1 MKKKI
6 KVAIVGSNFG
16 LKCYLP
22 VVKKINKL
30 DLKVI
35 CSRNID
41 QIKKNFKDIKNLDCI
56 DNWKEIF
63 KKNIDILICAV
74 PPKVQEKIL
83 IYNLKFKKK
92 IIFEKPISSNLKKS
106 IKLVENLKKNKINCE
121 VNLTYLFH
129 PLFNKVKNIID
140 KKALGNVNDFD
151 INWSFTSYDFN
162 KKIRSWKTLE
172 SDGGGIKNIF
182 LTHVFSY
189 CQFFFGQIKLKN
201 YDCEKV
207 TFKRIVYK
215 KKINCQLS
223 TLKDIKGN
231 IFISTKKKGFQDHNI
246 KIFFENGYINLR
258 NNSSDWTRNFILK
271 IFYKKTNKF
280 RYFKNPSFKKFKDG
294 RSELIYFLFTK
305 FLKKSNY
312 NNLHYCLNAEKIN
325 NKIN

>member
-41 QIKKNFKDIKNLDCI
+41 KIKKNLNDIKNFDCI
-56 DNWKEIF
+56 DDWKEIF
-63 KKNIDILICAV
+63 KKNIDILVCAV

-129 PLFNKVKNIID
+129 PLFKKVKNIGNPIETSKSL
-140 KKALGNVNDFD
+140 KKLISSKIFSMKANVKKTKTVLTNVNM
-151 INWSFTSYDFN
+151 
-162 KKIRSWKTLE
+162 
-172 SDGGGIKNIF
+172 
-182 LTHVFSY
+182 
-189 CQFFFGQIKLKN
+189 
-201 YDCEKV
+201 
-207 TFKRIVYK
+207 
-215 KKINCQLS
+215 NCL
-223 TLKDIKGN
+223 
-231 IFISTKKKGFQDHNI
+231 
-246 KIFFENGYINLR
+246 
-258 NNSSDWTRNFILK
+258 
-271 IFYKKTNKF
+271 
-280 RYFKNPSFKKFKDG
+280 
-294 RSELIYFLFTK
+294 LI
-305 FLKKSNY
+305 
-312 NNLHYCLNAEKIN
+312 
-325 NKIN
+325 